1 MKVTRFALAAALL
14 ACALTVGIAAR
25 SGDDSGTGSWNARAA
40 ASALDSRA
48 SWWTTWQ
55 GSERDH
61 DTHCVSCHTTTPYVL
76 ARPALRRAL
85 GEAGPSAA
93 EQKID
98 EFVTKRV
105 RMWKDVDPFYP
116 DQLRG
121 IPKTSESRGTES
133 ILNALTLAS
142 RDAAAGALSDDA
154 QRAFDNMWALQMKT
168 GDLSGAWA
176 WLNFHYEPWEAERS
190 PYFGAS
196 LAAIAVGIAPGGY
209 ASTPAIQDRAKA
221 LREYLRKGSSTQ
233 HLFNRL
239 MVLWASSVWPDLL
252 PAEEQQAIVA
262 AARRAQ
268 REDGGWS
275 VSSFAD
281 WKRIDNTELDTRSD
295 GYGTGLAA
303 LVLQAAGVPRT
314 DPQLRRALDWLV
326 RNQDGSTGRWNA
338 ASLNKQRDPAS
349 DPGKFMGDA
358 ATAYA
363 VLALTR

>member
-1 MKVTRFALAAALL
+1 V
-14 ACALTVGIAAR
+14 I
-25 SGDDSGTGSWNARAA
+25 
-40 ASALDSRA
+40 
-48 SWWTTWQ
+48 
-55 GSERDH
+55 
-61 DTHCVSCHTTTPYVL
+61 

-85 GEAGPSAA
+85 GEAAPSAA

-98 EFVTKRV
+98 EFVVKRV

-142 RDAAAGALSDDA
+142 RDAAAGTLSDDT
-154 QRAFDNMWALQMKT
+154 RLAFDNMWALQMKT
-168 GDLSGAWA
+168 GDLAGAWA
-176 WLNFHYEPWEAERS
+176 WLNFRYEPWEAERS

-196 LAAIAVGIAPGGY
+196 LAAVAIGTAPGY

-221 LREYLRKGSSTQ
+221 LRDYLRKGSPTQ

-239 MVLWASSVWPDLL
+239 MVLWASALWPDLL

-268 REDGGWS
+268 QSDGGWS
-275 VSSFAD
+275 VATFAD
-281 WKRIDNTELDTRSD
+281 WKRIDNTALDMRSD
-295 GYGTGLAA
+295 GFGTGLAA
-303 LVLQAAGVPRT
+303 LALQSAGVPRT
-314 DPQLRRALDWLV
+314 DPQLRRAIDWLMK
-326 RNQDGSTGRWNA
+326 NQDPSTGRRNA
-338 ASLNKQRDPAS
+338 VSLNKQRDPAS

-363 VLALTR
+363 VLALAR